1 MSTNPFK
8 MFAYAVIFILM
19 VIVPPFGII
28 SGFLFIAVHYMSRN
42 DDRRQEE
49 TTPEQ
54 KKKIAKTL
62 EEYQEEQ
69 KNKAKA
75 AKELSDRNR
84 KRNLTI
90 KSDVGGR

>member
-8 MFAYAVIFILM
+8 MFAYAVIFIM
-19 VIVPPFGII
+19 MFIVPPFGII

-42 DDRRQEE
+42 DNRQEE

-69 KNKAKA
+69 KIKAKA
-75 AKELSDRNR
+75 AQELSDRNR